1 MKITK
6 ITDDCQPKKLWLLKK
21 FSFSVPNPKQKRIV
35 WKIWILRL
43 GCKGLHICKCLT
55 ACLFFIFFF
64 QSNEYESPT
73 GDLRYGHAFD
83 SRCAKHSPAVSP
95 NASSPVLSE
104 LDRTP
109 DCGCQVRILSWY
121 SYIISYNHTCFLFSF
136 FFCMTC
142 LQLK

>member
-1 MKITK
+1 M
-6 ITDDCQPKKLWLLKK
+6 QM
-21 FSFSVPNPKQKRIV
+21 SHS
-35 WKIWILRL
+35 
-43 GCKGLHICKCLT
+43 
-55 ACLFFIFFF
+55 LFFFYFLFF

-121 SYIISYNHTCFLFSF
+121 SYIISYNHACFLFSF

-142 LQLK
+142 LQSPYPGSRKHIQCQELYKNGLQIEQIT

>member
-1 MKITK
+1 MSHS
-6 ITDDCQPKKLWLLKK
+6 L
-21 FSFSVPNPKQKRIV
+21 SF
-35 WKIWILRL
+35 
-43 GCKGLHICKCLT
+43 
-55 ACLFFIFFF
+55 FFFFFF

-121 SYIISYNHTCFLFSF
+121 SYIISYNHACFLFLAWLVCNWNSHLMICLFPLSF
-136 FFCMTC
+136 FQSPKLVAQREFISALIAVGKRLTS
-142 LQLK
+142 LPTKELKSEFV